1 MPPTNAQL
9 RAKIDRPNQAMAN
22 RSRDEGVRE
31 WLLQIENACR
41 IKGTQVEDAIAKL
54 PGIAGSVMEKP
65 ASGSSYTG
73 RQQQC
78 WSICSRKP
86 PTSPRFESS
95 NYQAA
100 QREKL
105 LQLKQTADIEMYNG
119 EYRVLI
125 FRVEGMSELGQV
137 LNHTNGLKP
146 CTRAYVKLEKSAT
159 LSAAMDF
166 VLKYEVTHFVDEAR
180 VRQDRSDKK
189 KTSAGKASTQ
199 GGRSQNKPFR
209 AQGRFKARIIKTKA
223 KGGETRACFYC
234 KKPGHIRSYK
244 ASRER
249 QTTPVNEGPAVV
261 KSVARA
267 LKVDNVSINVLC
279 ENPLVYKSSSLFS
292 IHGEASAGEKHI
304 STSSMLLDRG
314 ATTIYVPK
322 TWVEKNKLTTMRLQE
337 KNIRVKLGD
346 NQIAETDL
354 KLIALTIKIPGVDE
368 AYKCVAVIYAIP
380 DEFDCIPGIKG
391 TKTILRAERT
401 SEAIG
406 PIEEGGPAIASGS
419 RRSAGVKSLSA
430 KSPDSC
436 RGAALETDAKP
447 NGTPRVA
454 CEQQDRE
461 PIGRGSAV
469 GSDKWSPSD
478 KGAAGSRAR
487 AKSNAV
493 EKMFRMGVVDAA
505 GVETKFIT
513 RKKVITFLRIKAKN
527 QDKPEF
533 VMALS
538 NETIKPCLKAQL
550 YLDTDWE
557 TFRAN
562 PAYNLLKE
570 YKDTV
575 FRPELPED
583 FPEKREIEHQIDV
596 RDPNLTMYRHLWRQ
610 LPEQQREIV
619 RWVEDMVEKKLV
631 RPSINS
637 QAAPTF
643 CVRKPVGWRIVHDYR
658 YLNSNTI
665 RQRIP
670 MTSKEDIL
678 DDMAGAYYYSTM
690 DLMSAYYQ
698 VRMRKEDI
706 KFTAFQVAK
715 GLWEY
720 LQTRSFCED
729 IYIFIISQ
737 DVNEHLE
744 ALRKTL
750 DILRDNKLYFKLS
763 KCVFC
768 TPEIPCLGDFV
779 GRDGVP
785 MDPDKVQY
793 IKG

>member
-1 MPPTNAQL
+1 M
-9 RAKIDRPNQAMAN
+9 K
-22 RSRDEGVRE
+22 
-31 WLLQIENACR
+31 
-41 IKGTQVEDAIAKL
+41 
-54 PGIAGSVMEKP
+54 
-65 ASGSSYTG
+65 
-73 RQQQC
+73 
-78 WSICSRKP
+78 
-86 PTSPRFESS
+86 
-95 NYQAA
+95 
-100 QREKL
+100 
-105 LQLKQTADIEMYNG
+105 
-119 EYRVLI
+119 
-125 FRVEGMSELGQV
+125 
-137 LNHTNGLKP
+137 
-146 CTRAYVKLEKSAT
+146 
-159 LSAAMDF
+159 
-166 VLKYEVTHFVDEAR
+166 
-180 VRQDRSDKK
+180 
-189 KTSAGKASTQ
+189 
-199 GGRSQNKPFR
+199 
-209 AQGRFKARIIKTKA
+209 
-223 KGGETRACFYC
+223 
-234 KKPGHIRSYK
+234 
-244 ASRER
+244 
-249 QTTPVNEGPAVV
+249 
-261 KSVARA
+261 
-267 LKVDNVSINVLC
+267 
-279 ENPLVYKSSSLFS
+279 
-292 IHGEASAGEKHI
+292 
-304 STSSMLLDRG
+304 
-314 ATTIYVPK
+314 
-322 TWVEKNKLTTMRLQE
+322 
-337 KNIRVKLGD
+337 
-346 NQIAETDL
+346 
-354 KLIALTIKIPGVDE
+354 
-368 AYKCVAVIYAIP
+368 
-380 DEFDCIPGIKG
+380 
-391 TKTILRAERT
+391 ILRAERT

-406 PIEEGGPAIASGS
+406 RIEEGGPAIASGS
-419 RRSAGVKSLSA
+419 RRSTGMKGLSA

-461 PIGRGSAV
+461 PIGRGSTV
-469 GSDKWSPSD
+469 GGDKWSSSD
-478 KGAAGSRAR
+478 KGAAESRAR

-513 RKKVITFLRIKAKN
+513 RKKLISFLRIKTKN
-527 QDKPEF
+527 QDEPDF

-538 NETIKPCLKAQL
+538 NETIMPITSSDATNRIMVVAQL

-631 RPSINS
+631 RPSINP

-643 CVRKPVGWRIVHDYR
+643 CVRKPIRWRIVHDYR

-670 MTSKEDIL
+670 MTSKEDVL
-678 DDMAGAYYYSTM
+678 DDMAAAYYYSTM

-698 VRMRKEDI
+698 VRLRKEDI

-729 IYIFIISQ
+729 IYIFTISQ

-744 ALRKTL
+744 ALRKKL
-750 DILRDNKLYFKLS
+750 DILRDNKLYVKLS

-768 TPEIPCLGDFV
+768 APGIPCLGDFV

-785 MDPDKVQY
+785 MDHDKAFHSILRLTGYAQRFCPEYASLTATMFTLLKKQNKCNVKVHFDKEQL
-793 IKG
+793 KNFKELKRRLCAASS